1 MLSQLFAFL
10 TTVAAGTGG
19 ALLGVRAIDAARAA
33 LTRAR

>member
-19 ALLGVRAIDAARAA
+19 ALLGIRVIDAARAA
-33 LTRAR
+33 LTRTR